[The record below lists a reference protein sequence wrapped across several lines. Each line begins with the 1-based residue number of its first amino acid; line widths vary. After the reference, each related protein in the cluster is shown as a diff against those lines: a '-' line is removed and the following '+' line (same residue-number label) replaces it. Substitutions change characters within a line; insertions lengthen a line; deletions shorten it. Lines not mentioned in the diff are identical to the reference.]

1 MSDTLVRAISKDG
14 WIKATAISSREL
26 VERARYIHK
35 CLPVATAA
43 LGRLLSAASMM
54 GNMQKIENG
63 SVTLQIKGGGPLG
76 TLLAVSDAEGNV
88 RGYVQNPHVALMEK
102 YQGKL
107 DIGAAVGTQG
117 QLTVIRDLQM
127 KEPYVGSI
135 ELVSGEIAE
144 DITAY
149 FVQSEQVPTAC
160 ALGVLVDTDQ
170 SVRAAG
176 GYLIQILPGCPDEVI
191 DQIEAGIARAG
202 AVTQMLD
209 RAMSPAQLL
218 QTVLEGVG
226 LELLET
232 VPVEYRC
239 YCSRDRV
246 ERALISLG
254 AGELRQMA
262 EDGQTERVECQFCD
276 KVYEF
281 DPAQLRAL
289 ADEAVGRP
297 TEEANH

>member
-26 VERARYIHK
+26 VERARHIHK

-144 DITAY
+144 DITSY

-160 ALGVLVDTDQ
+160 ALGVLVGTDQ

-176 GYLIQILPGCPDEVI
+176 GYLIQLLPGVPDDVI
-191 DQIEAGIARAG
+191 DRIEAGVARAG
-202 AVTQMLD
+202 SVTPLLD
-209 RAMSPAQLL
+209 QGLSPQQLL
-218 QTVLEGVG
+218 ETVLDGFE
-226 LELLET
+226 LEILET
-232 VPVEYRC
+232 VPVSYRC
-239 YCSRDRV
+239 YCSRERV

-254 AGELRQMA
+254 VNELKAMA
-262 EDGQTERVECQFCD
+262 ADGTTEHVECQFCD
-276 KVYEF
+276 QVYDF
-281 DPAQLRAL
+281 TPAQLLAL
-289 ADEAVGRP
+289 AGEAAG
-297 TEEANH
+297 E